1 MLFYH
6 PIVWHSQPY
15 HIECLKKY
23 GYKTYDWIFDE
34 SADSVDE
41 YEWKNDYIKLR
52 NNFKD
57 ISNVMNMDRNKLIDK
72 LKENKETLEHNRN
85 LLIQCKSIE
94 RIITKF
100 YETTI

>member
-1 MLFYH
+1 M
-6 PIVWHSQPY
+6 V
-15 HIECLKKY
+15 
-23 GYKTYDWIFDE
+23 KTYDWLFDE

-85 LLIQCKSIE
+85 LLIQCKVL
-94 RIITKF
+94 KGL
-100 YETTI
+100 

>member
-1 MLFYH
+1 
-6 PIVWHSQPY
+6 
-15 HIECLKKY
+15 
-23 GYKTYDWIFDE
+23 
-34 SADSVDE
+34 
-41 YEWKNDYIKLR
+41 
-52 NNFKD
+52 
-57 ISNVMNMDRNKLIDK
+57 MNMDRNKLIDK